1 MALAKNMPVPYLG
14 GISQQLI
21 NSWSVGRNQWSF
33 FSLGWN
39 LFRAFGRNQS
49 TNNMINKVIAHNP
62 AKLALS
68 ANLAG
73 HDACVITQSKRATEN
88 Q

>member
-62 AKLALS
+62 A
-68 ANLAG
+68 NLAG
-73 HDACVITQSKRATEN
+73 HDACVITQSKHATEN